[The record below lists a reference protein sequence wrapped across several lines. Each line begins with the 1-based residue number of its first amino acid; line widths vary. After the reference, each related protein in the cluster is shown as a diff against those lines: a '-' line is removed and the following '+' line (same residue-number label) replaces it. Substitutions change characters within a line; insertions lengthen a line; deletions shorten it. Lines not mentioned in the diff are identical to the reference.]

1 MIQKIFIGSFL
12 AILFLSGAP
21 SVRAEYTNL
30 LPTGMVWRAGNA
42 EILFSEWSTRDKAPV
57 ACTYSQQPKGC
68 MSDVYDG
75 KISQS
80 QCRLVENPDKCSTNV
95 WFPAD
100 VRSQAKCT
108 TVRIHTS
115 AQDYKDERDCAVCSG
130 GSCNFYIGMDSE
142 QPKTPDEDPETDTP
156 PEPDLGDGTGPKDST
171 TSGPEGDGT
180 GTGGT
185 GDTKLV
191 NLSTVNSIPELLEKV
206 LSLLVQVGT
215 ILLVFFLILTG
226 FKFVAAQGNPGAIE
240 EARTSLT
247 WVVIGG
253 MLLLGAQALSMVIA
267 AAVTS
272 L

>member
-1 MIQKIFIGSFL
+1 MQKIFISSLFL
-12 AILFLSGAP
+12 ALFVSVTP
-21 SVRAEYTNL
+21 SVHAEYTNL
-30 LPTGMVWRAGNA
+30 LPTGMTWRAGNA
-42 EILFSEWSTRDKAPV
+42 EIPFSMWSTRDKAPV

-75 KISQS
+75 KIPQS
-80 QCRLVENPDKCSTNV
+80 QCRLVENADTCSANV

-130 GSCNFYIGMDSE
+130 GSCNFYIGIDSE
-142 QPKTPDEDPETDTP
+142 QSTTPDEDPKTDTP
-156 PEPDLGDGTGPKDST
+156 PVPDLGDGSGPQDST
-171 TSGPEGDGT
+171 GDGS
-180 GTGGT
+180 GGDGAGT
-185 GDTKLV
+185 GDTKLI

-215 ILLVFFLILTG
+215 ILLVFFLVLTG